1 MKKHATAILVPAA
14 GLVLFSGCA
23 TVEKQPAAVEAPVS
37 REAQLEAQKQQALPA
52 KPRFKRKVAIGRFS
66 NETRY
71 GRSLLRDDE
80 NDPLGKQVSDILAG
94 RLVESDRF
102 LVFERPDINKLK
114 AESALSGQALDI
126 VGVDTMIFGSL
137 TEFGINTTGKKG
149 FMSSTK
155 KQTAEASVELR
166 LVDVKSGHVFFTAKG
181 SGSASVEAGEIA
193 GYGSKAGYDA
203 TLSDK
208 AIDAAVSDVLNTL
221 IRKLEEKPWR
231 TSILAI
237 EDGQVFISGG
247 THQGIKPGNTFAV
260 MGRGK
265 TVKSAQT
272 GFNIELPA
280 KRIAEIEVVSTF
292 GDNEANEGSIAK
304 VVDGDI
310 SSLDTN
316 TLFIAEKGEKK

>member
-1 MKKHATAILVPAA
+1 MKKLWVHIIVPIA
-14 GLVLFSGCA
+14 LLSGCA
-23 TVEKQPAAVEAPVS
+23 TVKKQPEAVESSVS

-52 KPRFKRKVAIGRFS
+52 KPKFKRKVAIGRFS

-114 AESALSGQALDI
+114 AESELSGQALNV

-137 TEFGINTTGKKG
+137 TEFGHSTTGKKG

-166 LVDVKSGHVFFTAKG
+166 LVDVKTGHVFFTAKG
-181 SGSASVEAGEIA
+181 TGTATVEAGEVA
-193 GYGSKAGYDA
+193 GYGSKASYDA
-203 TLSDK
+203 TLNDK

-221 IRKLEEKPWR
+221 IRKLEEREWR
-231 TSILAI
+231 TDILKI
-237 EDGQVFISGG
+237 DGNQIFISGG
-247 THQGIKPGNTFAV
+247 TYQGIKQGEVFAV
-260 MGRGK
+260 MSRGDE
-265 TVKSAQT
+265 VKSQQT
-272 GFNIELPA
+272 GFGIELPA
-280 KRIAEIEVVSTF
+280 TKVGKIEVVSTF
-292 GDNEANEGSIAK
+292 GTSESNEGSIAK
-304 VVDGDI
+304 ILAGDFAGTD
-310 SSLDTN
+310 LGK
-316 TLFIAEKGEKK
+316 LFVAEPME

>member
-1 MKKHATAILVPAA
+1 MRLITQPSFYLLLGGAL
-14 GLVLFSGCA
+14 LSGCA
-23 TVEKQPAAVEAPVS
+23 TVDKQPAAVEAPVS
-37 REAQLEAQKQQALPA
+37 RDAQLAAQEQQALPA
-52 KPRFKRKVAIGRFS
+52 KPQFKRKVAIGRFS

-114 AESALSGQALDI
+114 AEGELSGQSLNL

-137 TEFGINTTGKKG
+137 TEFGISTTGKKG
-149 FMSSTK
+149 FLSSTK

-166 LVDVKSGHVFFTAKG
+166 LVDVKTGHIFFTAKG

-203 TLSDK
+203 TLGDK
-208 AIDAAVSDVLNTL
+208 AIDAAVSDLLNTL
-221 IRKLEEKPWR
+221 IRKLEEREWR
-231 TSILAI
+231 TDILSI

-247 THQGIKPGNTFAV
+247 AHQGIKKGDVFAV
-260 MGRGK
+260 MERGK
-265 TVKSAQT
+265 QVTSQQT
-272 GFNIELPA
+272 GFQIELPA
-280 KRIAEIEVVSTF
+280 TARGKIKVASTF
-292 GDNEANEGSIAK
+292 GNTEAEEGAIATI
-304 VVDGDI
+304 VEGAFANGDL
-310 SSLDTN
+310 SN
-316 TLFIAEKGEKK
+316 LFVTEPGE

>member
-1 MKKHATAILVPAA
+1 MKKLLISIAVPLA
-14 GLVLFSGCA
+14 LLPGCA
-23 TVEKQPAAVEAPVS
+23 TVQKQPEAVESSVS

-52 KPRFKRKVAIGRFS
+52 KPKFKRKVAIGRFS

-114 AESALSGQALDI
+114 AESELSGQALDV
-126 VGVDTMIFGSL
+126 VGVNTMIFGSL
-137 TEFGINTTGKKG
+137 TEFGHSTTGKKG

-166 LVDVKSGHVFFTAKG
+166 LVDVKTGHIFFTAKG
-181 SGSASVEAGEIA
+181 TGTATVEAGEVA

-203 TLSDK
+203 TLNDK

-221 IRKLEEKPWR
+221 IRKLEEREWR
-231 TSILAI
+231 TDILKI
-237 EDGQVFISGG
+237 DGQQVFISGG
-247 THQGIKPGNTFAV
+247 THQGIKQGEVFAV
-260 MGRGK
+260 MSRGGE
-265 TVKSAQT
+265 VKSQQT
-272 GFNIELPA
+272 GFGIELPA
-280 KRIAEIEVVSTF
+280 TEVGRIEVVSTF
-292 GDNEANEGSIAK
+292 GTSESNEGSIAK
-304 VVDGDI
+304 IVEGDFAATDLN
-310 SSLDTN
+310 SL
-316 TLFIAEKGEKK
+316 FVAEPKEKNL

>member
-1 MKKHATAILVPAA
+1 MKKINTPLMSPSLALLLLA
-14 GLVLFSGCA
+14 GCA
-23 TVEKQPAAVEAPVS
+23 TVEKQPQAIDSTVS
-37 REAQLEAQKQQALPA
+37 REAQLEAQKQQALPE
-52 KPRFKRKVAIGRFS
+52 KPTFKRKVAIGRFS

-114 AESALSGQALDI
+114 AESALSGQELDI

-137 TEFGINTTGKKG
+137 TEFGISTTGKKG
-149 FMSSTK
+149 FLSKTK

-166 LVDVKSGHVFFTAKG
+166 LVDVKTGHVFFTAKG

-193 GYGSKAGYDA
+193 GYGSQAGYDA

-208 AIDAAVSDVLNTL
+208 AIDAAVSDMLNTL
-221 IRKLEEKPWR
+221 IRKLEEREWR
-231 TSILAI
+231 TSILTI
-237 EDGQVFISGG
+237 EEGQVYISGG
-247 THQGIKPGNTFAV
+247 IHQGIKPGSTLAV
-260 MGRGK
+260 MSRGK
-265 TVKSAQT
+265 TVKSDQT

-280 KRIAEIEVVSTF
+280 TPVAKIEILSTF

-304 VVDGDI
+304 VIDGDI
-310 SSLDTN
+310 AGLDIS
-316 TLFIAEKGEKK
+316 TLFIAETED

>member
-1 MKKHATAILVPAA
+1 MRLITQTSFALLLGGAL
-14 GLVLFSGCA
+14 LSGCA
-23 TVEKQPAAVEAPVS
+23 TVDKKPAAVDAPVS
-37 REAQLEAQKQQALPA
+37 REAQLAAQKQQELPA
-52 KPRFKRKVAIGRFS
+52 KPQFKRKVAIGRFS

-114 AESALSGQALDI
+114 AEGELSDQSLNL

-137 TEFGINTTGKKG
+137 TEFGISTTGKKG
-149 FMSSTK
+149 FLSSTK

-166 LVDVKSGHVFFTAKG
+166 LVDVKTGHIFFTAKG

-203 TLSDK
+203 TLGDK
-208 AIDAAVSDVLNTL
+208 AIDAAVSDLLNTL
-221 IRKLEEKPWR
+221 IRKLEEREWR
-231 TSILAI
+231 TDILSI

-247 THQGIKPGNTFAV
+247 AHQGIKKGDVFAV

-265 TVKSAQT
+265 QVTSQQT
-272 GFNIELPA
+272 GFQIELPA
-280 KRIAEIEVVSTF
+280 TAFGKIKVVSTF
-292 GDNEANEGSIAK
+292 GNTEAEEGAIAK
-304 VVDGDI
+304 IVEGDFANGDL
-310 SSLDTN
+310 SN
-316 TLFIAEKGEKK
+316 LFVTEPGE